1 MRSIPR
7 AEPAPGGALPRHDWV
22 DLLAILGLGPWLL
35 VQGRRVRRETPV
47 FPEPPGPRNGLA
59 EPPLPQRSEAGVCEV
74 LRVLITGDSA
84 AAGVGASHQREAL
97 AGQLPPRLAQG
108 LARPIAWDL
117 VARTGL
123 DIEGL
128 CSLLVRHAGQ
138 QRYDLVMVSIGVNE
152 VTAGTGWV
160 AWQLRLRRLHH
171 LLQTQLG
178 ARLVVY
184 SGIPPMHRFP
194 ALPQPLRWFL
204 GRRARRLD
212 QALAQWTQTVAGA
225 QWVALPVLPDS
236 AIAADGFHPGLEAY
250 PAWAEA
256 LVQAVLARR
265 SAIA

>member
-1 MRSIPR
+1 MRPILR
-7 AEPAPGGALPRHDWV
+7 ATPAPERIVARKDWV

-59 EPPLPQRSEAGVCEV
+59 PPPLPQRSEAGVAEV

-97 AGQLPPRLAQG
+97 AGQVPPRLAQG

-160 AWQLRLRRLHH
+160 AWQLGLRRLHH

-212 QALAQWTQTVAGA
+212 QALAQWTQTAAGA
-225 QWVALPVLPDS
+225 QWVALPALPDS

-256 LVQAVLARR
+256 LVEAVLARR